1 MSAGE
6 LSASK
11 KYIYYKNSS
20 NPTFQSV
27 DAVTTVKLGNIF
39 YEYIRL
45 PCVEL
50 AYFSNGRVVANK
62 RRESGYCANDKL
74 PVAKGGCC
82 GEGGAGSN
90 TKAAYIICDQTYEY
104 LGELTT
110 FATVVERCVAR
121 AQNVCPTNIAS
132 EHAHA
137 GPDFFSVDNACR
149 TNPATGVSAVNM
161 DRYWMSSSCNIQAKV
176 NADGSIS
183 VVHGMP
189 EWKTRNKRMQE
200 VAEETSVTSFVPL
213 WGGGGLL
220 RLVCTIQ
227 RSATLRD
234 FQLLLPP
241 LGKLRRRCSLALGM
255 WRCGTRGCT
264 SREQN
269 FQPVGE

>member
-213 WGGGGLL
+213 WGGGGAPAAGLYNTTVRNVAGFSTVAPTVGEIEETLL
-220 RLVCTIQ
+220 IGAWDV
-227 RSATLRD
+227 A
-234 FQLLLPP
+234 
-241 LGKLRRRCSLALGM
+241 M
-255 WRCGTRGCT
+255 WDEGVYFERAELST
-264 SREQN
+264 SR
-269 FQPVGE
+269 